1 MNEALEK
8 IQAIFKESKNF
19 ALLTKPNSEDYK
31 LLAKEAL
38 KIALLEKKLGVFSLP
53 EIPEFQKKWASA
65 LSKEE
70 PVFSPQR
77 TSIRIPKNQYKVKE
91 LSYEED
97 ENFLS
102 LIMTSES
109 GGLDKNSIIVE
120 PVLIKADAVFCF
132 FDPNH
137 AEILQKTKTSMILPP
152 KEKIIFLA
160 SGEKTFAEKIFQI
173 IKTVFPDFV
182 LSSKVATML
191 FAALIT
197 ETNNFVRPINQ
208 EMLHFGSELLSAGA
222 DKELIKNILNE
233 EKTISFA
240 RLLGRA
246 LARTHIDN
254 NLDASWTF
262 LTQEDLKKTENLNT
276 TPSFFYNIIRN
287 LRELIPYRNISLL
300 FWQDNGQ
307 TGLIPA
313 NVNPVGPASNSAS
326 LGGQNILAMAVA
338 DEEKNLI
345 PLAQQMGTSLQSKFF
360 VTGPFNNFSEA
371 ELRFR
376 KALEEMASLK
386 I

>member
-8 IQAIFKESKNF
+8 IQDIFKESKTF
-19 ALLTKPNSEDYK
+19 ALLSKTTCEDYK

-38 KIALLEKKLGVFSLP
+38 KNALAERKVCVFSLP
-53 EIPEFQKKWASA
+53 EIPEFQKKWAPT

-70 PVFSPQR
+70 SVSSPNQ
-77 TSIRIPKNQYKVKE
+77 TSLRIPKNQYKIKE

-97 ENFLS
+97 EKFFS
-102 LIMTSES
+102 LMLTSES
-109 GGLDKNSIIVE
+109 GELNKNDIIVE
-120 PVLIKADAVFCF
+120 PIRAKADAVFCF
-132 FDPNH
+132 FDPH
-137 AEILQKTKTSMILPP
+137 DAGILQQIEGKITLPL
-152 KEKIIFLA
+152 KEKIVFLT
-160 SGEKTFAEKIFQI
+160 SGEKTLAEKIFQI

-182 LSSKVATML
+182 LSSKTATLL

-197 ETNNFVRPINQ
+197 ETNNFVRPVSQ
-208 EMLHFGSELLSAGA
+208 EVLRFGSELLSAGA

-246 LARTHIDN
+246 LARTHVDG
-254 NLDASWTF
+254 NLNASWTF
-262 LTQEDLKKTENLNT
+262 LTQEDLKKTDNLNNIA
-276 TPSFFYNIIRN
+276 PSFFYNIVRN
-287 LRELIPYRNISLL
+287 LRELIPFRDLSLL
-300 FWQDNGQ
+300 FWQNEPVAAGQ
-307 TGLIPA
+307 
-313 NVNPVGPASNSAS
+313 N
-326 LGGQNILAMAVA
+326 GQNILAMAVA

-345 PLAQQMGTSLQSKFF
+345 PLAQQLGVSLQSKFF